1 VRILVWH
8 VHGSYATAL
17 VSGRHEYVVPV
28 TPDRGPDG
36 RGRART
42 WDWPTSVREVS
53 PGELRAEHLDAV
65 VLQRPEELALVRA
78 WTGREPGGDLPAV
91 YLEHDA
97 PTGPAAQTVHL
108 MADQTRVPIVHVTHF
123 NAVMWD
129 NGRAPTRVVEH
140 GVPDP
145 GHRYTGEW
153 ESVAVAVNEPVRRGR
168 VAGTDLM
175 LALAAQV
182 PLEVYGMGMA
192 ALAEL
197 AVAAGVPDLAGHLH
211 DDPPQSVLHAHLA
224 RHRAYLHP
232 FRWTSLGLSL
242 IEAMLLGMPVLALST
257 TAAPESVPPAAGVL
271 SCDPAVLAATARR
284 WLGDPAEARAC
295 GDAARAHALSRF
307 SLDRFLADWD
317 AVLGEI
323 AADGGSR

>member
-1 VRILVWH
+1 MRLLLWH

-17 VSGRHEYVVPV
+17 VQGRHDYVVPV

-42 WDWPTSVREVS
+42 WDWPASSREVA
-53 PGELRAEHLDAV
+53 PQDLRAEDLDAV

-78 WTGREPGGDLPAV
+78 WTGREPGADLPAV
-91 YLEHDA
+91 YLEHNA
-97 PTGPAAQTVHL
+97 PTGPPAQTVHL
-108 MADQTRVPIVHVTHF
+108 MADQTRVPIVHVTDF

-145 GHRYTGEW
+145 GHLYTGER

-168 VAGTDLM
+168 TAGTDLV
-175 LALAAQV
+175 LGLSAQV
-182 PLEVYGMGMA
+182 PVEVYGMGMA
-192 ALAEL
+192 ALADL
-197 AVAAGVPDLAGHLH
+197 AVRSGDPALAGRLH
-211 DDPPQSVLHAHLA
+211 DDPPQDAMHAQLA
-224 RHRAYLHP
+224 RHRAYFHP

-242 IEAMLLGMPVLALST
+242 IEAMLLGLPVLALST
-257 TAAPESVPPAAGVL
+257 TAAPESVPAAAGVL

-284 WLGDPAEARAC
+284 WLADPAEARDR
-295 GDAARAHALSRF
+295 GDAARAHALERF
-307 SLDRFLADWD
+307 GLKRFLDDWD
-317 AVLGEI
+317 TVLDEVVAGRV
-323 AADGGSR
+323 AA